1 MGNHSLFSTEEAT
14 LGRGRMTSLK
24 NQSNMRIGLVLLS
37 ALMVLAFVED
47 ASSDPRGLA
56 EDRWG
61 VHPPV
66 VHYSTEAEC
75 VEYELV
81 ECYPD
86 LMGGWS
92 AIPSSEADYRDDLV
106 ADDRKKKGGSKCK
119 SGAKKCSKKKKK
131 KGRR

>member
-14 LGRGRMTSLK
+14 LGRGRITSLK
-24 NQSNMRIGLVLLS
+24 KQSNMRIGLVLLS
-37 ALMVLAFVED
+37 TLMVLAFVED

-86 LMGGWS
+86 LIGGWS
-92 AIPSSEADYRDDLV
+92 ASPSSEADYRDDLV
-106 ADDRKKKGGSKCK
+106 ADDRKKGGSKCK
-119 SGAKKCSKKKKK
+119 KKGGKKCPRKK